1 MTDGL
6 NKNADGTLTI
16 TIQKDRSTIQPIGYP
31 RRGTVQSYHVLD
43 GSLLNAPRTG
53 SAKRAFIPGGTVR

>member
-16 TIQKDRSTIQPIGYP
+16 TIQEGQLNNTSNWLP
-31 RRGTVQSYHVLD
+31 RRGTVQSYHAAYVSMLD
-43 GSLLNAPRTG
+43 GSLLNAP
-53 SAKRAFIPGGTVR
+53 